1 MRLITA
7 RNKALRDEQTDDRF
21 FNDEMD
27 TFKIGDGDFGLKRDD
42 KDAIGWDL
50 RIFVDTLNIIMT
62 VCVVNC

>member
-27 TFKIGDGDFGLKRDD
+27 TFKIGDGDFELKRDD